1 MASVPEH
8 LNDFAPQ
15 REAFA
20 PYNFIPLPEKAV
32 PAEQVPLSQR
42 VIVKAEPQPAEAQYL
57 VRHDQY
63 FADRHT
69 GTISCTLKTETPLY
83 VRCGLTEAEFEASIK
98 EVELQQQSNEA
109 RTTPTKNK
117 PDFFASPGQR
127 AIIPGSSLRG
137 LLRSLVE
144 IVSHSK
150 IDLVTRKNLFFRS
163 VDKTNLGEHY
173 RKRMTNQIR
182 AGFLRLQRDGGV
194 IEETTFYKIPISI
207 LEQHIRQRYTNYRR
221 TKLPNERHQYQ
232 KIWVKPRNNH
242 KIAEMSL
249 SERQGDG
256 WLPATLVITGD
267 VPGKKH
273 EYVLIQQIP
282 QQTFRIENEQL
293 QRFHDEDQLSQW
305 QTQAFPQRNGFRER
319 KGQLANGDPI
329 FFIVDPYKPQQVSFF
344 GRAGMFRLPYTNSP
358 YDLIPLHLRTG
369 GADAP
374 LVDLTEAMFG
384 FVHREA
390 TDDTPHI
397 TSYASRLRFS
407 DAKLVDQ
414 EIAESQLWDTETTPP
429 ILASPKPT
437 TFQHYLTQEATELKS
452 LRHYGDDRT
461 DTTIRGHKQY
471 WHHGRFNAAERHDP
485 EASADSTQST
495 QLRPVKAGVEFQFH
509 VTFENLSD
517 VELGA
522 LIYVLELA
530 ASPHYRLKLG
540 MGKPYG
546 FGSIAINYQIAIT
559 DRQVRYSRLFNQPNS
574 NWLRAELDLVD
585 EELLAKRQ
593 AFCEYILQQSGE
605 QARGVSEFNLI
616 PRIQQL
622 LAMLEWDTARFEQTE
637 PRPWAEVVRYLEIER
652 KVSETW
658 VVGDPVRAYDE
669 TVNEYRLRPV
679 LPTPLRV
686 INRRLVVP
694 RKPEKPLQV
703 NQTVSGT
710 IVGRVN
716 KQIWD
721 VRLDNKKIVFAK
733 VIGNSIN
740 PQHLNNG
747 KRVAVRIIS
756 LEDDAVQEIRKIQ

>member
-1 MASVPEH
+1 MANVPEH
-8 LNDFAPQ
+8 LHEIHIE

-32 PAEQVPLSQR
+32 PAEVVSEQQR
-42 VIVKAEPQPAEAQYL
+42 VVELDPQPSEAQYL

-69 GTISCTLKTETPLY
+69 GTITCTLKTETPLY
-83 VRCGLTEAEFEASIK
+83 VRCGLTADEFKRSLL
-98 EVELQQQSNEA
+98 EVEQQQQSNEA
-109 RTTPTKNK
+109 RTAPTKNK

-127 AIIPGSSLRG
+127 AVIPGSSLRG
-137 LLRSLVE
+137 MIRSLIE

-150 IDLVTRKNLFFRS
+150 IALVTRKHLFFRS

-194 IEETTFYKIPISI
+194 IEETKFYKIPITI
-207 LEQHIRQRYTNYRR
+207 LEQHIRQRYTSYRR
-221 TKLPNERHQYQ
+221 TKLPNERYQYQ
-232 KIWVKPRNNH
+232 TIWVKPRNNH

-249 SERQGDG
+249 SQRQGDG

-273 EYVLIQQIP
+273 EYVLIHQVPSQVFP
-282 QQTFRIENEQL
+282 LENEQL

-305 QTQAFPQRNGFRER
+305 QTQAFPRQPGLRER
-319 KGQLANGDPI
+319 KGQLANGDPV
-329 FFIVDPYKPQQVSFF
+329 FFVVDPYKPQHVSFF
-344 GRAGMFRLPYTNSP
+344 GRAGMFRLPYTHSP
-358 YDLIPLHLRTG
+358 YDLIPVHLHTG

-374 LVDLTEAMFG
+374 SVDMAEAMFG
-384 FVHREA
+384 FVRQEA
-390 TDDTPHI
+390 NDEPNQI

-407 DAKLVDQ
+407 DAKLVNQQLPD
-414 EIAESQLWDTETTPP
+414 SDLWDTEITPP

-437 TFQHYLTQEATELKS
+437 TFQHYLTQDATELKS
-452 LRHYGDDRT
+452 LRHYGDDRNG
-461 DTTIRGHKQY
+461 TTIRGYKQY
-471 WHHGRFNAAERHDP
+471 WHHGHFGAADRHDP
-485 EASADSTQST
+485 NASTDSTQST
-495 QLRPVKAGVEFQFH
+495 RMRPVKSGVAFQFQIA
-509 VTFENLSD
+509 FENLSD

-530 ASPHYRLKLG
+530 ASPNHRLKLG
-540 MGKPYG
+540 MGKPFG
-546 FGSIAINYQIAIT
+546 FGSIAINYQIAT
-559 DRQVRYSRLFNQPNS
+559 TNRQARYSQLFNGSQN
-574 NWLRAELDLVD
+574 NWLRAERDWIDQDVS
-585 EELLAKRQ
+585 AKHQ
-593 AFCEYILQQSGE
+593 AFCAYILQHSGE
-605 QARGVSEFNLI
+605 QEHGFSEFNQI

-622 LAMLEWDTARFEQTE
+622 LAMLEWDTARFGQTE

-652 KVSETW
+652 DANKKW
-658 VVGDPVRAYDE
+658 VVGERVRAYDE

-686 INRRLVVP
+686 INRPLIKP
-694 RKPEKPLQV
+694 KKPEKPLKV
-703 NQTVSGT
+703 NQTVFGT
-710 IVGRVN
+710 IIGRVN
-716 KQIWD
+716 RQVWD
-721 VRLDNKKIVFAK
+721 VRLDNKKLVYAK
-733 VIGNSIN
+733 IIGNSIN

-747 KRVAVRIIS
+747 KRVAVRIVS